1 MKTNRVLATQKTG
14 FSMMR
19 LGGVLAI
26 LMIACA
32 VGLAQTPSPILA
44 DGAKWQK
51 VFDGGLAW
59 AEGVVA
65 AKDGTI
71 YLSDVTRTF
80 VIKQNNP
87 GGTIFHYVPATGATT
102 KLMEPSGMSNGLHV
116 DRKGDLIIAQDAD
129 TGGRAILRRNLK
141 TGATVVLAN
150 NYEGKKFNGPNDLT
164 SDAQGRIYF
173 TDARYAGNEAI
184 EMPNAVYRIDPD
196 GKVSRIASDSMRP
209 NGIEV
214 SPDGKRLYVLAFNL
228 AGPGLPPVNPLG
240 PTDKFGMKNGGVVVY
255 DLDKSGNIS
264 NGRVFFQ
271 NEEAIGPDGGTMDAE
286 GNLYLALHNGNR
298 TAPKTE
304 ILVLSPAGK
313 VLAHLPAP
321 GPGLLTNLCFGRGAE
336 SKTLYAAMG
345 APFGL
350 YRIQTLKKGFYWK

>member
-1 MKTNRVLATQKTG
+1 MNAKRISVVRTAGSSVI
-14 FSMMR
+14 R
-19 LGGVLAI
+19 LCGVLAI
-26 LMIACA
+26 LLIACSVA
-32 VGLAQTPSPILA
+32 LAQAPSPIVA
-44 DGAKWQK
+44 EGAKWQK

-87 GGTIFHYVPATGATT
+87 GGTIFRVVPATGAAT
-102 KLMEPSGMSNGLHV
+102 KYMEPSGMSNGLHV

-141 TGATVVLAN
+141 TGTTVVLAN
-150 NYEGKKFNGPNDLT
+150 SYEGKKFNGPNDLT
-164 SDAQGRIYF
+164 SDAKGRIYF
-173 TDARYAGNEAI
+173 TDARYAGNEPI
-184 EMPNAVYRIDPD
+184 EMPNAVYRIDLD
-196 GKVSRIASDSMRP
+196 GKVTRVASDSMRP

-214 SPDGKRLYVLAFNL
+214 SPDGKRLYVFAFNL

-240 PTDKFGMKNGGVVVY
+240 PVDKFGMKNGGVVVY
-255 DLDKSGNIS
+255 DLDKSGNAS
-264 NGRVFFQ
+264 NGRGLFQ
-271 NEEAIGPDGGTMDAE
+271 NEEAIGPDGGTLDAE

-298 TAPKTE
+298 TSPKTE
-304 ILVLSPAGK
+304 IVVLSPAGK

-321 GPGLLTNLCFGRGAE
+321 GPGLLTNLCFGRGSE